1 MRRAQEC
8 VLALALRVTGRAQK
22 DAEAPNAT
30 VIGDVTFRKLSE
42 NRGKSLI
49 TRAKVATELTWNFR
63 RKRKRFTTNDY
74 RIFLADPRESVP
86 TESLKSTLRQR
97 LKRQ

>member
-8 VLALALRVTGRAQK
+8 VLALALLVTGRAQK

-42 NRGKSLI
+42 NRGKSLT
-49 TRAKVATELTWNFR
+49 TRTGKGR
-63 RKRKRFTTNDY
+63 DG
-74 RIFLADPRESVP
+74 ADEDLSPEEEAVHN
-86 TESLKSTLRQR
+86 E
-97 LKRQ
+97 